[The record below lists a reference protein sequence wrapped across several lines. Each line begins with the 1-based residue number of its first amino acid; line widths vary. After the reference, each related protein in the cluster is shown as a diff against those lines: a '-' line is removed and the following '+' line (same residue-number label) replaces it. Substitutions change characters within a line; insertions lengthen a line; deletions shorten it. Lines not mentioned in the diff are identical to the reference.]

1 MKEWLIK
8 MAKELGLAADAT
20 EEQVL
25 AKLSERFA
33 ALSGSDKRL
42 SALLA
47 SAPSAGVKVE
57 GDKLVKVEASTAPRN
72 PDDVAKLAA
81 QDLELAKS
89 RIQSGKLLVEGYVK
103 AGKVPP
109 SMKDALDRVFTATG
123 KLESVQLGK
132 GENNSEVL
140 IKGPIEILEEL
151 KKLFDGLPKITGGQ
165 MSTLSAAA
173 GQGQGGQGQQ
183 AGALGRAVAARNKP
197 QPKKEPAAK

>member
-57 GDKLVKVEASTAPRN
+57 GDKLVKVEA
-72 PDDVAKLAA
+72 K
-81 QDLELAKS
+81 
-89 RIQSGKLLVEGYVK
+89 
-103 AGKVPP
+103 
-109 SMKDALDRVFTATG
+109 ATG
-123 KLESVQLGK
+123 CVAVCRHRPCAD
-132 GENNSEVL
+132 SEPERV
-140 IKGPIEILEEL
+140 
-151 KKLFDGLPKITGGQ
+151 
-165 MSTLSAAA
+165 
-173 GQGQGGQGQQ
+173 
-183 AGALGRAVAARNKP
+183 
-197 QPKKEPAAK
+197 